1 MANGNI
7 KGITVTIGG
16 NTGPLDKALQGVN
29 KTSRD
34 LQNELRQVE
43 KLLKLDPTNTE
54 LLAQKQKILADSVE
68 NTKDKLSKLK
78 EAEKQAQQQ
87 FKEGKI
93 SEEQYR
99 ALEREIVSSEQ
110 NLKSLEKQGKKTND
124 TLSDKKPLESLK
136 NIAKAAATAAAAA
149 GAAFA
154 GMASAAL
161 ENADELQRQADVT
174 GLSAE
179 RLQELQYAGKNLGV
193 ELDTITGVQAKLTKA
208 MSAAKD
214 GTGAQA
220 DAFKALGINV
230 VDSNGQLRDAKDI
243 MSEAFTALNG
253 VGNETERDSLAMQI
267 FGKSAMELNPIIKA
281 GGDELSRLTKEAR
294 ENGAVMSDKAVAGLD
309 TFGDTLDNIK
319 ASIMGA
325 FGESLAALIPKIQE
339 LIEKVDLEKIKDGI
353 KAFAERVV
361 DLLSFVLENGNT
373 IISIIAGI
381 GAGFIAWNVA
391 TMIQGVVGAV
401 KAFQVANEGATIAQW
416 ALNAAQN
423 ANPIGIIVMLIAGLV
438 TAIIT
443 LWNTNE
449 DFRNALTGIW
459 EGIKT
464 AVKTAIDAVVN
475 AFNSVIDFIKNN
487 WQALLLMI
495 VNPFAGAFKLLY
507 DNCAGFRTFIDKFVA
522 NVKKA
527 FTDTWN
533 TVVTFFTEKVPNFIS
548 EVIGWFQRLPSAML
562 DIGKNIVS
570 GIWNGIKNMSSW
582 LWDKV
587 TGFADGIVDGIKD
600 ALKINSPSQVF
611 ADEIGKYMA
620 QGIGAGFEDE
630 MSSVSMNMAKAI
642 PVERNDYVSGSAD
655 AVNTN
660 VNSGSAEAVIS
671 IPVSL
676 DGKVI
681 TNVVSKVQYSN
692 GRIRARGIGVVTP

>member
-1 MANGNI
+1 MAGNI
-7 KGITVTIGG
+7 KGITVEIGG

-68 NTKDKLSKLK
+68 NTKEKLSKLK

-124 TLSDKKPLESLK
+124 TLSGKKPLESLK
-136 NIAKAAATAAAAA
+136 NIAKAAAAAATAA
-149 GAAFA
+149 GAAFV

-179 RLQELQYAGKNLGV
+179 RLQELQYVGKNLGV
-193 ELDTITGVQAKLTKA
+193 ELDTITGAQTKLTKA

-319 ASIMGA
+319 TSIMGA

-339 LIEKVDLEKIKDGI
+339 LINKVDLEKIKDGI

-401 KAFQVANEGATIAQW
+401 KAFQAANEGATIAQW

-464 AVKTAIDAVVN
+464 AVKTALDAVVN

-507 DNCAGFRTFIDKFVA
+507 DNCSGFRNFVDKFVA
-522 NVKKA
+522 DVKKA
-527 FTDTWN
+527 FTDVWN
-533 TVVTFFTEKVPNFIS
+533 SIVKFFTEKIPNFID
-548 EVIGWFQRLPSAML
+548 EVIGWFKKLPGSML

-570 GIWNGIKNMSSW
+570 GIWDGIKNMSSW

-587 TGFADGIVDGIKD
+587 KGFADGIVDGIKG
-600 ALKINSPSQVF
+600 ALKINSPSQVL
-611 ADEIGKYMA
+611 ADEVGKYMA
-620 QGIGAGFEDE
+620 QGVGVGFEDE

-642 PVERNDYVSGSAD
+642 PVKRNDYVPGSTD

-660 VNSGSAEAVIS
+660 ANSGSAEAIIS